1 MSMKTMHKKQKT
13 VLVGVCA
20 GIAAY
25 KVCGMINDLRGE
37 GFNTI
42 VCMSK
47 DAHNFVTPLTLQTLS
62 ANQVFSEMFIPRQE
76 CDPVHI
82 SLAARA
88 DLVLVMPATADIIA
102 KIAHG
107 MCDELLTCTIAST
120 KAPILFAPAMNSA
133 MYNNKILQANINSL
147 KKQGYH
153 FIGPVQG
160 RLACGTSGIGH
171 IADTKDILCK
181 TKALL
186 K

>member
-1 MSMKTMHKKQKT
+1 MKTTHKKQKT
-13 VLVGVCA
+13 VLIGVCA

-25 KVCGMINDLRGE
+25 KVCGMINNLRSE
-37 GFNTI
+37 GFDTV

-47 DAHNFVTPLTLQTLS
+47 DAHNFITRLTLQTLS
-62 ANQVFSEMFIPRQE
+62 ANQVFEDMFTPRQE
-76 CDPVHI
+76 YDPVHI

-88 DLVLVMPATADIIA
+88 DLILVMPATADIIA

-107 MCDELLTCTIAST
+107 ICDELLTCTIAST

-133 MYNNKILQANINSL
+133 MYNNKILQANISSL
-147 KKQGYH
+147 EKQGYH

-160 RLACGTSGIGH
+160 RLACGTIGIGH
-171 IADTKDILCK
+171 IADTKDILHK

>member
-1 MSMKTMHKKQKT
+1 MKTAHKKNKT
-13 VLVGVCA
+13 VLIGVCA

-25 KVCGMINDLRGE
+25 KVCGMINDLRRE
-37 GFNTI
+37 GFDTI

-47 DAHNFVTPLTLQTLS
+47 DAHHFVTLLTLQTLS
-62 ANQVFSEMFIPRQE
+62 ANQVFEDMFMPRQE
-76 CDPVHI
+76 YNPVHI

-88 DLVLVMPATADIIA
+88 DLILVVPATADIIA

-107 MCDELLTCTIAST
+107 ICDELLTCTIAST
-120 KAPILFAPAMNSA
+120 KVPVLFVPAMNSA

-160 RLACGTSGIGH
+160 PLACGTSGIGH
-171 IADTKDILCK
+171 IADTKDILRK